1 MNRPLVIYHGG
12 CRDGWCAAWVCR
24 NALRAQ
30 DPEFFEGFYGQ
41 PPPPVM
47 DRDVILVDFSY
58 PRDVMEAIALV
69 TNTLLI
75 LDHHKTA
82 EAALAGFSGPAVSVT
97 FDMQRSGAGLA
108 WDHYHPGQP
117 RPWLVDYVEDRDLW
131 RHALPDGP
139 AVNAYIGVL
148 PFDFEAWDN
157 EHAIGSARAAA
168 VQGRVVEMKVH
179 QYIKEVRKNA
189 ERITFEGFEVP
200 IVNAPQVDISELVG
214 FMANGETFAM
224 GWWRGHGVFNYS
236 LRSKGDFDVSE
247 LAKRYGGGGH
257 KNAAGFQSEKLF
269 PWKDEP

>member
-1 MNRPLVIYHGG
+1 MNRPLVIHHGA
-12 CRDGWCAAWVCR
+12 CRDGFCAAWVCR
-24 NALRAQ
+24 TVLRARGQ

-41 PPPPVM
+41 PPPDVTG
-47 DRDVILVDFSY
+47 RDVVMVDFSY
-58 PRDVMEAIALV
+58 PRETMEVIADVAD
-69 TNTLLI
+69 TLI
-75 LDHHKTA
+75 VLDHHQTA
-82 EAALAGFSGPAVSVT
+82 RAALEGFGADRANVLVT

-139 AVNAYIGVL
+139 AVNAYLSIL
-148 PFDFEAWDN
+148 PFEFEAWDK
-157 EHAIGSARAAA
+157 EYAIGSARSAA
-168 VQGRVVEMKVH
+168 VSGGIVEAKIH

-189 ERITFEGFEVP
+189 ERINFEGYNVP

-247 LAKRYGGGGH
+247 LAKRHGGGGH
-257 KNAAGFQSEKLF
+257 FHAAGFQLSRLLAF
-269 PWKDEP
+269 